1 MPHHHSHHHH
11 HLIKSCLTIL
21 RHHHHYDHHHL
32 NGSLGAALVVEADE
46 AKAFALVRSSV
57 NEHLGVNCEG
67 SYNENI
73 GDGGKNLGADDIS
86 KR

>member
-1 MPHHHSHHHH
+1 MSHHHH
-11 HLIKSCLTIL
+11 H
-21 RHHHHYDHHHL
+21 HHHHDHHHL

-67 SYNENI
+67 SYNDDDNENI
-73 GDGGKNLGADDIS
+73 GNLGADDIS

>member
-1 MPHHHSHHHH
+1 MSHHH
-11 HLIKSCLTIL
+11 
-21 RHHHHYDHHHL
+21 HHHL

-67 SYNENI
+67 RVAIMMVMMMTMMMTHEDAVEQC
-73 GDGGKNLGADDIS
+73 GL
-86 KR
+86 

>member
-1 MPHHHSHHHH
+1 MSHHHH
-11 HLIKSCLTIL
+11 HL
-21 RHHHHYDHHHL
+21 HHHHL

-67 SYNENI
+67 SYNDDDN
-73 GDGGKNLGADDIS
+73 GKNLGADDIS